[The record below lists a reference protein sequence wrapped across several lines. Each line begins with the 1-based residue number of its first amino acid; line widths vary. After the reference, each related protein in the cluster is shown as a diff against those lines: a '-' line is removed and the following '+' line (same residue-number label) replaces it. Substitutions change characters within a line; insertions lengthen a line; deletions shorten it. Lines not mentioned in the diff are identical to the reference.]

1 MLPQLIKRRC
11 PALAD
16 MCKAI
21 VACPTGAIYFVADEQ
36 ERLGGK
42 ILFNYEK
49 CDGCGQCAAECC
61 GTAIEM
67 KEAV

>member
-1 MLPQLIKRRC
+1 
-11 PALAD
+11 

-21 VACPTGAIYFVADEQ
+21 AACSPGAIYFVADEQ
-36 ERLGGK
+36 EKLGGK

-61 GTAIEM
+61 GNAIEM